1 MKKNK
6 QELIERCIY
15 LEKWLKNNYPSNMTD
30 DELIDYFSSY
40 FANKHDVMYLIDAYC
55 LPKEEFE
62 REMIKES
69 KKGFYMNINALY
81 DYFSKKYSIP
91 KDKVHERINQLIDM
105 NKIQKKFE
113 KPKINSYEKVS
124 DIIDMHIKKYS
135 KDELDRKVIL

>member
-81 DYFSKKYSIP
+81 DYFSK
-91 KDKVHERINQLIDM
+91 R
-105 NKIQKKFE
+105 
-113 KPKINSYEKVS
+113 
-124 DIIDMHIKKYS
+124 
-135 KDELDRKVIL
+135 